1 MNQLPEPEECGEG
14 FNYCGG
20 DEDKYPLDDIEA
32 ILNNTLE
39 LKLSST
45 TTHRFFKPAE
55 IQQSQEVQEAGSVN
69 SSAEIRI
76 SAPQGNSL
84 MGIDNQIVKTLGDF
98 ILFTD
103 VFFSLIQS
111 LWQYNKMNLFYFF
124 S

>member
-1 MNQLPEPEECGEG
+1 MQNAKKKLHQLPEPEECGEG

-45 TTHRFFKPAE
+45 TMHRFFKPAA
-55 IQQSQEVQEAGSVN
+55 IQQIQEVQEAGSVN

-84 MGIDNQIVKTLGDF
+84 MGMDNQIVKTLGDF

-103 VFFSLIQS
+103 VFFSLI
-111 LWQYNKMNLFYFF
+111 LTKFITI
-124 S
+124 

>member
-55 IQQSQEVQEAGSVN
+55 IQQDPDQGAGSVN

-111 LWQYNKMNLFYFF
+111 L
-124 S
+124 

>member
-45 TTHRFFKPAE
+45 TMHRFFKPAA
-55 IQQSQEVQEAGSVN
+55 IQQIQEVQEAGSVN
-69 SSAEIRI
+69 SSAEIRS
-76 SAPQGNSL
+76 SAAQGNLL
-84 MGIDNQIVKTLGDF
+84 MGIDNKTVKTLGDF
-98 ILFTD
+98 NLFTTD
-103 VFFSLIQS
+103 VFSSLIHS
-111 LWQYNKMNLFYFF
+111 L
-124 S
+124 